1 MNEFKERLVWILEG
15 AIALI
20 PQEDNEYTRG
30 YVDAIRLVIES
41 VKMMEENEDEYVDAE
56 RRKNE

>member
-15 AIALI
+15 AVALI
-20 PQEDNEYTRG
+20 PKEDNDYTRG

-41 VKMMEENEDEYVDAE
+41 VKMMEEDDEYVDAE
-56 RRKNE
+56 RGTDE

>member
-15 AIALI
+15 AVALI
-20 PQEDNEYTRG
+20 PKEDNEYTRG

-41 VKMMEENEDEYVDAE
+41 VKMMEENEDESMD
-56 RRKNE
+56 